1 MTEPSLATVK
11 RLFAVSGNL
20 CAFPKC
26 KNSLTDSQ
34 SGKVTGK
41 ICHIK
46 ARSPDGPR
54 YDAGQ
59 TEKERHAFDNLLIL
73 CPIHHDVV
81 DSDVESYTVERLAK
95 MKAEHEQKFQ
105 QGREPTDEIAAQ
117 FIANITANTITHGS
131 IVFTQNQLGGQAA
144 HTIINVGP
152 PPRRISDAAG
162 VALVSELQKYPKG
175 PVYVASVMGDAEA
188 AALTEEQKS
197 SRWRDGGSVR
207 ARLVSLAR

>member
-1 MTEPSLATVK
+1 M
-11 RLFAVSGNL
+11 
-20 CAFPKC
+20 
-26 KNSLTDSQ
+26 
-34 SGKVTGK
+34 
-41 ICHIK
+41 
-46 ARSPDGPR
+46 
-54 YDAGQ
+54 
-59 TEKERHAFDNLLIL
+59 ERHAFDNLLIL

-81 DSDVESYTVERLAK
+81 DSDVESYTVERLAR

-105 QGREPTDEIAAQ
+105 QDREPTDEIAAQ

-175 PVYVASVMGDAEA
+175 TVYVASVMGDAEA
-188 AALTEEQKS
+188 ALLAEDIAKVLTLAGWKVSTGQLGFTGAIRGVIFEAAEEQESYLAILNWLENLHLKPQ
-197 SRWRDGGSVR
+197 G
-207 ARLVSLAR
+207 RLVASKVRPEIIVGSNMM